1 MKYILIIATLSL
13 MSCQI
18 ISGSPPTTDVNDE
31 ENKTFAKGDAY
42 FIQSEVIL
50 DTTSQEV
57 Q

>member
-31 ENKTFAKGDAY
+31 ESKTFAKGDAY

-50 DTTSQEV
+50 DTTSQEG